1 MIEHLRKYKN
11 KELWYV
17 LGTTPVIYSKP
28 IIRVTLKVKVLE
40 VHNTYCVCK
49 IIEVLKDS
57 CEDKYYLYC
66 SANNYLINCSNKNL
80 FEINGVNYES

>member
-17 LGTTPVIYSKP
+17 VSIMQYPYIKP
-28 IIRVTLKVKVLE
+28 TNKVVCKVKVLK
-40 VHNTYCVCK
+40 VYNTYCHCK

-57 CEDKYYLYC
+57 TDTKYYLY
-66 SANNYLINCSNKNL
+66 SSYNNLPINCSNKNL
-80 FEINGVNYES
+80 FKVNGVNYEE